1 VLGTFYVPDDET
13 PQPAVVLLH
22 ALPGSEK
29 NLDLAHE
36 LRRVG
41 IGCLALY
48 FRGAWGS
55 EGAYRIDQLVPD
67 ARLALDW
74 LEGHPRTDSSRLGI
88 IGWSLGGWVALATA
102 AGDRRVQA
110 TVALAPLVDPATAD
124 IPSGLAEESAQVL
137 HGTTPEAITQG
148 WRGLPS
154 IAGHASDLSGRNLL
168 LVTADADTIFPT
180 ATYFPIVARIPS
192 IQWVRFP
199 RADHA
204 FLSVRPGLCYTVS
217 RWLLSALAAG

>member
-1 VLGTFYVPDDET
+1 MLGTFYVPDDEA
-13 PQPAVVLLH
+13 PRPAAVLLH

-55 EGAYRIDQLVPD
+55 EGAYQFDQLVPD

-74 LEGHPRTDSSRLGI
+74 LDGHPRADSSRLGI
-88 IGWSLGGWVALATA
+88 IGWSLGGWVALAAA

-110 TVALAPLVDPATAD
+110 TVALAPLVDPGTAD
-124 IPSGLAEESAQVL
+124 IPPGLAEEAAEVL
-137 HGTTPEAITQG
+137 RGTTPQAITAG
-148 WRGLPS
+148 WRGLAS
-154 IAGHASDLSGRNLL
+154 IAEQASELSGRNLL

-180 ATYFPIVARIPS
+180 AHYFPLVARIPS
-192 IQWVRFP
+192 IEWVRFP
-199 RADHA
+199 RADHM

-217 RWLLSALAAG
+217 RWLLSALEAP